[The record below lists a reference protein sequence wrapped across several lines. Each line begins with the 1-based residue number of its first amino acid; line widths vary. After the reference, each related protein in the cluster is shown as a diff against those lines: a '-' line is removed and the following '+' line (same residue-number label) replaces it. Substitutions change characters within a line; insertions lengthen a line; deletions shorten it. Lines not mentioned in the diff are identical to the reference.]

1 MQSIAQYL
9 RDRLDPGQYQLLQK
23 VSRGFTRPL
32 FALDPE
38 TGRFECAAELDD
50 EEVEDP
56 SVLDALCVA
65 CELLEASGVS
75 FDPQDPALEPSASS
89 GTVELTFD
97 FPDEDEDALVRF
109 KAMLAENASADA
121 GIHADYQ
128 KYTRGRPGPD
138 PPGLLQRLRLPEEKK
153 ISSILC
159 SRSQS
164 GGPKT
169 IPSPAA
175 GCSEFLNQKAVESW
189 KRDTRR

>member
-56 SVLDALCVA
+56 SVVLDALCVA

-89 GTVELTFD
+89 GTVELTID

-128 KYTRGRPGPD
+128 KYPGGVQARIRLAYSSDFDYQRKKDLIDFVLQVAKRRAKDD
-138 PPGLLQRLRLPEEKK
+138 PLSGSRL
-153 ISSILC
+153 
-159 SRSQS
+159 
-164 GGPKT
+164 
-169 IPSPAA
+169 
-175 GCSEFLNQKAVESW
+175 
-189 KRDTRR
+189 